1 MDSSWRGRVKAFWK
15 EEDGLGTLE
24 ILLILAVIVVIA
36 VAFRKWI
43 MKWVGDL
50 FKKADTEI
58 NNQNLDG
65 SSISPSTAP

>member
-1 MDSSWRGRVKAFWK
+1 MGKQWSGRAAAFWK
-15 EEDGLGTLE
+15 DEEGLGTLE
-24 ILLILAVIVVIA
+24 VLLILAVIVIIA

-50 FKKADTEI
+50 FNKADTEI

-65 SSISPSTAP
+65 SSISPTAKP